1 MKRNEINE
9 CEYGGLPE
17 RQYVWYILHEFHR
30 TRDGVPFGLGLVRI
44 QMVIQT
50 AHFSAG
56 LRRWKTRSILP
67 RFHFHILG
75 YLYGRRVSQGTI
87 NDTHTAE
94 WSTLSESGATDTFCR
109 STLSSESSSH
119 SGSSIRSKSLC
130 EYCGRPRW
138 MVLATMTNVGIVASS
153 RSVPLP

>member
-1 MKRNEINE
+1 MEVSRNDNMCGI
-9 CEYGGLPE
+9 YYM
-17 RQYVWYILHEFHR
+17 RFQR
-30 TRDGVPFGLGLVRI
+30 TGDRVPFGWGLARI

-56 LRRWKTRSILP
+56 KRRRKTRSILP

-75 YLYGRRVSQGTI
+75 YLYDRRVSQGTRR
-87 NDTHTAE
+87 DTHTAE
-94 WSTLSESGATDTFCR
+94 CSTLSESGATDTFCR

-119 SGSSIRSKSLC
+119 SGRSILSKSLC
-130 EYCGRPRW
+130 EYCVRARW

>member
-1 MKRNEINE
+1 MKSTNVSMEVSRNVNM
-9 CEYGGLPE
+9 CGVYYM
-17 RQYVWYILHEFHR
+17 RFQR
-30 TRDGVPFGLGLVRI
+30 TRDRVPLGLGLVRI

-56 LRRWKTRSILP
+56 LRWKTRSILP

-75 YLYGRRVSQGTI
+75 YLYGLRVSRDR

-119 SGSSIRSKSLC
+119 SGCSIRSKSLC
-130 EYCGRPRW
+130 EYCGRARW
-138 MVLATMTNVGIVASS
+138 IVLATMTNVGIVASS

>member
-1 MKRNEINE
+1 MCGIYYMRF
-9 CEYGGLPE
+9 
-17 RQYVWYILHEFHR
+17 QR
-30 TRDGVPFGLGLVRI
+30 TRDRVQLGLGLARI

-50 AHFSAG
+50 ARLSAG
-56 LRRWKTRSILP
+56 LRRWKTRSSLP
-67 RFHFHILG
+67 RFYFHILG
-75 YLYGRRVSQGTI
+75 YLYGRRVSQGTR
-87 NDTHTAE
+87 NGNHTAE

-119 SGSSIRSKSLC
+119 SASSILSKSLC
-130 EYCGRPRW
+130 EYCVGARW